1 MNEMSVG
8 TPALSMHG
16 ILLIYVYVVSFTTL
30 LIIHGMRSVTVVCHL
45 RIVCHV
51 CHIPLSHY
59 FVTLAVTFVTMTCLT
74 CYSDVVYVTFVT
86 FCLLDLSLALTGSS
100 VTSPLSKPP
109 ATP

>member
-59 FVTLAVTFVTMTCLT
+59 CATLAVTFVTMTCLT
-74 CYSDVVYVTFVT
+74 CYSDVLRHICHVLSVTFV
-86 FCLLDLSLALTGSS
+86 CHIRHIRLAHSS
-100 VTSPLSKPP
+100 RI
-109 ATP
+109 